1 MLMMCDAVERWQKI
15 AVISF
20 SSVSILLFLLNRVIW
35 ESDGSG
41 DISSVGFLFVLYM
54 ALIITSAQTT
64 ILLSHFLRRTK
75 VKLNYLYLRIK
86 NIYRISIAGG
96 NHV

>member
-1 MLMMCDAVERWQKI
+1 MMCDGVERWQKI

-54 ALIITSAQTT
+54 ALIITCAQTT
-64 ILLSHFLRRTK
+64 ILLSLFIRCTK

-86 NIYRISIAGG
+86 NIYRISIAGCD
-96 NHV
+96 HV